1 MNPFEVLLVYKKYIS
16 HGNATSRPFL
26 SMVIICTRFN
36 DYCAQPN
43 YMQPDENTPGG
54 INDSVISGDV
64 HHHHYQPNITP
75 EPQNVQ
81 PQSVMIDP
89 NAGHSQIQ
97 QQTVMIDPNTGLPQ
111 NVIFIQQPSAG
122 PKVVGIL
129 IIVFGVITIIGEA
142 FSIGDTI
149 ALGGLFIVLSVANV
163 GISGGLIAG
172 GAMMTNYQKRGVHL
186 SLLMI
191 VISTIIGV
199 VSLTMMP
206 GMLDDLAEEEG
217 LSDQEREELD
227 QVSGA
232 VVGFGAIFLVLCNG
246 ICGLIIAIP
255 LMITNNGLDDS
266 SLLG

>member
-1 MNPFEVLLVYKKYIS
+1 
-16 HGNATSRPFL
+16 
-26 SMVIICTRFN
+26 
-36 DYCAQPN
+36 
-43 YMQPDENTPGG
+43 
-54 INDSVISGDV
+54 
-64 HHHHYQPNITP
+64 
-75 EPQNVQ
+75 
-81 PQSVMIDP
+81 MIDP

-129 IIVFGVITIIGEA
+129 IIVFGVITIIGEV
-142 FSIGDTI
+142 FNIGDTI

-227 QVSGA
+227 QLSGA